1 MLFAVASAEL
11 EADPLLFFVIVE
23 AASSASL
30 LSLLLLLLLLPL
42 LELPASKE
50 GKRLYVLP
58 EHHCEILFSALNPP
72 FASCSFPLPLVINRL
87 PPVPPRAL
95 PFPLSLLHPPPRPP
109 HHYARILLWGRRRSA
124 CWWNHRQS
132 ASTSRRCKSGE
143 PDLEEEQPE
152 DRRGRGGAP
161 GEMREGGKG

>member
-72 FASCSFPLPLVINRL
+72 FASCSFPLPLVIIVCLLSHLGPSRFRSLSCTL
-87 PPVPPRAL
+87 PLV
-95 PFPLSLLHPPPRPP
+95 LLIITLVFS
-109 HHYARILLWGRRRSA
+109 YGA
-124 CWWNHRQS
+124 
-132 ASTSRRCKSGE
+132 E
-143 PDLEEEQPE
+143 
-152 DRRGRGGAP
+152 GGAP
-161 GEMREGGKG
+161 VGGTTVSQRRPREDARAVNQT

>member
-30 LSLLLLLLLLPL
+30 LLLLLLLLPLLPL

-58 EHHCEILFSALNPP
+58 EHHSEILFSALNPP
-72 FASCSFPLPLVINRL
+72 FASCSFPLPLVIIVCLLYHLGPSRFRSLSCTL
-87 PPVPPRAL
+87 PLV
-95 PFPLSLLHPPPRPP
+95 LLIITLVFS
-109 HHYARILLWGRRRSA
+109 YGA
-124 CWWNHRQS
+124 
-132 ASTSRRCKSGE
+132 E
-143 PDLEEEQPE
+143 
-152 DRRGRGGAP
+152 GGAP
-161 GEMREGGKG
+161 VGEQDVEQER

>member
-30 LSLLLLLLLLPL
+30 LSLLLLLLLPL

-58 EHHCEILFSALNPP
+58 EHHSEILFSALNPP
-72 FASCSFPLPLVINRL
+72 FASCSFPLPLVIIVCLLSHLGPSRFRSLSCTL
-87 PPVPPRAL
+87 PLV
-95 PFPLSLLHPPPRPP
+95 LLIITLVFS
-109 HHYARILLWGRRRSA
+109 YGA
-124 CWWNHRQS
+124 
-132 ASTSRRCKSGE
+132 E
-143 PDLEEEQPE
+143 
-152 DRRGRGGAP
+152 GGAP
-161 GEMREGGKG
+161 VGGTAVNQRRPREDARAVNKT